1 MNKRL
6 LEIEKDI
13 NNIMTHNYINV
24 LINKYKVELEDYI
37 YIKNVIDFSLLLP
50 KGSIKYI
57 NKYDLDLRYGG
68 LLIKI
73 YNKNNKW
80 YGIVKKY
87 NNKRYNVSFENNY
100 IFYSESKS
108 NAINS
113 WGKYFLNDVESGK
126 YAII

>member
-6 LEIEKDI
+6 LEIENDI
-13 NNIMTHNYINV
+13 NKLMPHNYIDV

-57 NKYDLDLRYGG
+57 NKYDLELRYGG

-80 YGIVKKY
+80 YCIVKKY

-108 NAINS
+108 NVINS
-113 WGKYFLNDVESGK
+113 WGKYFLNEVESGK
-126 YAII
+126 YTIM

>member
-6 LEIEKDI
+6 LEIENDI
-13 NNIMTHNYINV
+13 NKLIPNNNINI

-68 LLIKI
+68 LLIKT

-108 NAINS
+108 NIINS

>member
-6 LEIEKDI
+6 LEIEKNI
-13 NNIMTHNYINV
+13 NNLIPNNYINV
-24 LINKYKVELEDYI
+24 LIDKYKVELEDYI
-37 YIKNVIDFSLLLP
+37 YINNVTDFSLLLP

-108 NAINS
+108 NVINS
-113 WGKYFLNDVESGK
+113 WGKYFLNEVESGK
-126 YAII
+126 YVIT

>member
-1 MNKRL
+1 MNERL
-6 LEIEKDI
+6 LEIDNDI
-13 NNIMTHNYINV
+13 NNLITDNYINI
-24 LINKYKVELEDYI
+24 LINKYKVELDNYI
-37 YIKNVIDFSLLLP
+37 YINNVIAFSLLLP

-57 NKYDLDLRYGG
+57 NKYNLDLRYGG

-100 IFYSESKS
+100 IFYNESKS
-108 NAINS
+108 NLINS
-113 WGKYFLNDVESGK
+113 WGKYFLNDIESGK
-126 YAII
+126 YIIT

>member
-6 LEIEKDI
+6 LEIENDI
-13 NNIMTHNYINV
+13 NKLMPHNYIDV

-57 NKYDLDLRYGG
+57 NKYDLELRYGG

-108 NAINS
+108 NVINS
-113 WGKYFLNDVESGK
+113 WGKYFLNEVESGK
-126 YAII
+126 YTIM